1 MQRRKP
7 MRKYENLSTISENRE
22 KQRSYYIPQGG
33 HTSLNGTWNFKYY
46 NCDFEE
52 AYLEKE
58 WDEIEKSV
66 ILSIADDVIVGV
78 KGTKADI
85 TIIKN
90 FTKE

>member
-1 MQRRKP
+1 MATEG
-7 MRKYENLSTISENRE
+7 YLDY
-22 KQRSYYIPQGG
+22 SYYWTLAQYK
-33 HTSLNGTWNFKYY
+33 TTATQKN
-46 NCDFEE
+46 
-52 AYLEKE
+52 EKE